1 MNLFIKSLELKGFP
15 IRQAIRDLQHIQALD
30 SADFQNWVLKKRE
43 QQVKYLITNNRFYRE
58 VILKNQPYQ
67 SFDSLPIIRK
77 SDIQRP
83 LKEILS
89 DTIIHNKD
97 IFTNNTSGSSGTPFF
112 FAKDKY
118 AHSMTWAL
126 VMDRYKWHGIEY
138 GKSLQARFYGIPLS
152 GIKYYKEKLKDSLSA
167 RVRFPVFDLSQS
179 KLDTFIDNFRKY
191 KFEYLN
197 GYTSS
202 LVFFAQ
208 HCIERNI
215 VLKEIC
221 PTLKVCFPTSEMC
234 SPNDRHL
241 MEKGFGVTVANEY
254 GCAEMDVLAFENSAG
269 EWLMSNENVYFEVVD
284 DQGNI
289 VPDGQQGRLLLTS
302 LYNSAIPMIRYE
314 VGDIGTIRPIRKG
327 KLQQLDNLTGR
338 TNEFA
343 ILPDGRKVP
352 ALTFYYITK
361 TLINEQYGIKEFII
375 RQRSADLFHF
385 EYVARQDMPAY
396 AESEIKLAMDKY
408 LATGLKAT
416 FERKESIQRT
426 ASGKLK
432 QFYCE
437 IV

>member
-15 IRQAIRDLQHIQALD
+15 IRQAVRDLQYIQSLD

-43 QQVKYLITNNRFYRE
+43 QQVKYLIANNRFYRE
-58 VILKNQPYQ
+58 VILKNQPYK
-67 SFDSLPIIRK
+67 SFESLPIIKK

-89 DTIIHNKD
+89 DNIQNKD

-126 VMDRYKWHGIEY
+126 VMDRYKWHEIEY

-152 GIKYYKEKLKDSLSA
+152 GAKYYKEKIKDSLSA

-179 KLDTFIDNFRKY
+179 KLDAFIENFKRY

-208 HCIERNI
+208 YCIERNI

-234 SPNDRHL
+234 SQNDRYI
-241 MEKGFGVTVANEY
+241 MQKGFGVHVANEY

-284 DQGNI
+284 DWGNLLSN
-289 VPDGQQGRLLLTS
+289 GQKGRLLLTS
-302 LYNSAIPMIRYE
+302 LYNNAIPMIRYE
-314 VGDIGTIRPIRKG
+314 VGDIGTIHTVRKG
-327 KLQQLDNLTGR
+327 NLQQLHSLAGR

-361 TLINEQYGIKEFII
+361 TLINEQYGIKELII
-375 RQRSADLFHF
+375 RQKSADLFHF
-385 EYVARQDMPAY
+385 EYVARQDMPAE
-396 AESEIKLAMDKY
+396 AVSEIKRAMDQY
-408 LATGLKAT
+408 LATGLRAT

-426 ASGKLK
+426 AAGKLR

-437 IV
+437 I